1 MISVNAESSFGVLM
15 LKKNFLSGLL
25 VILPVM
31 LSIWLIN
38 WVFNALTEYVPA
50 FIAWLAPESPLNELI
65 KQDLF
70 NIVARA
76 ASLVI
81 AFVIILIIGLFARN
95 YLGSKVVK
103 FWEFLIKRVPILNVL
118 HSGIKQILGTVIGDG
133 SKMFSKVV
141 LVEYPRRGAWS
152 IAFFT
157 ADVDERIYNKAGG
170 ESLVSLFIPTTP
182 NPTGGVLIMVPK
194 DDIKELDISVSTG
207 MQLVVSFGAVDIN
220 ELEQKEKAKKSH
232 ESDPNN

>member
-1 MISVNAESSFGVLM
+1 M

-25 VILPVM
+25 VILPLI
-31 LSIWLIN
+31 LSVWLIN
-38 WVFNALTEYVPA
+38 WVFTSLTEYVPA
-50 FIAWLAPESPLNELI
+50 FIAWVDPESPLNELI
-65 KQDLF
+65 KDDLF

-81 AFVIILIIGLFARN
+81 VFVTVLLIGLFARN

-103 FWEFLIKRVPILNVL
+103 FWEFLIKRIPILNVL

-141 LVEYPRRGAWS
+141 LVEYPRKGTWS

-157 ADVDERIYNKAGG
+157 AEVDDRICSKVG
-170 ESLVSLFIPTTP
+170 EDEMVSLFIPTTP

-220 ELEQKEKAKKSH
+220 ELEQKEKDKASS
-232 ESDPNN
+232 ELNSSN